1 MSRTK
6 TMFKTK
12 TSWKTIA
19 YFVMISFALLTIAPI
34 VWMILNSF
42 KPHSEIV
49 RNPLSPPTS
58 LYLQNFVLS
67 WVQGHLG
74 VYFFN
79 SILYSMISTVIT
91 VILAMGSGY
100 ALSKFKY
107 RFSNVIYMFYT
118 LGLLI
123 TVHSVIVPLFI
134 METKLGL
141 SNTRLGVI
149 IPYIA
154 FGLPFQVF
162 LATTYVKGI
171 PDAMQESAI
180 IDGANY
186 LQVFFA
192 IILPMATPII
202 STMFIYTFLGNW
214 NEFILVQTLTS
225 EIAIRSLPVGINS
238 FAGGM
243 SRDYGLQF
251 SALVIGTVPMIIF
264 YLVFRDKIAQG
275 FAAGA
280 TKE

>member
-1 MSRTK
+1 MSNTNTMLK
-6 TMFKTK
+6 TR

-19 YFVMISFALLTIAPI
+19 YFVMITFALLTIAPI

-42 KPHSEIV
+42 KPHAAIV

-79 SILYSMISTVIT
+79 SIMYSMISTVIT

-107 RFSNVIYMFYT
+107 RFSKVIYMFYT

-192 IILPMATPII
+192 IILPIATPII

-214 NEFILVQTLTS
+214 NEFILVLTLTS

>member
-1 MSRTK
+1 MK
-6 TMFKTK
+6 
-12 TSWKTIA
+12 KTITLGKVLS
-19 YFVMISFALLTIAPI
+19 YLLMITFTLLTIIPLT
-34 VWMILNSF
+34 WMILSAF
-42 KPHSEIV
+42 KPHALIV
-49 RNPLSPPTS
+49 RHPLAPPMTW
-58 LYLQNFVLS
+58 YVQNFVLA
-67 WVQGHLG
+67 WTQGHLG
-74 VYFFN
+74 IYFVN
-79 SILYSMISTVIT
+79 SIIYSLTATFCTV
-91 VILAMGSGY
+91 LFAMSSGY
-100 ALSKFKY
+100 ALSKFHYKSS
-107 RFSNVIYMFYT
+107 RVVSLLYT

-149 IPYIA
+149 LPYIA

-162 LATTYVKGI
+162 LATTYIKGI

-186 LQVFFA
+186 IQIFLR
-192 IILPMATPII
+192 IITPVATPII

-214 NEFILVQTLTS
+214 NEFILVLTLTS
-225 EIAIRSLPVGINS
+225 DLTVRSLPVGINS

-251 SALVIGTVPMIIF
+251 AALVIGTVPMIIF
-264 YLVFRDKIAQG
+264 YLIFKDKIAQG

-280 TKE
+280 LKE

>member
-1 MSRTK
+1 MK
-6 TMFKTK
+6 
-12 TSWKTIA
+12 KTITLGKVLA
-19 YFVMISFALLTIAPI
+19 YLLMITFTLLTIIPLT
-34 VWMILNSF
+34 WMILSAF
-42 KPHSEIV
+42 KPHALIV
-49 RNPLSPPTS
+49 RHPLAPPMIW
-58 LYLQNFVLS
+58 YVQNFVLA
-67 WVQGHLG
+67 WTQGHLG
-74 VYFFN
+74 IYFVN
-79 SILYSMISTVIT
+79 SIIYSLTATFCTV
-91 VILAMGSGY
+91 LFAMSSGY
-100 ALSKFKY
+100 ALSKFHYKSS
-107 RFSNVIYMFYT
+107 RFVSLLYT

-149 IPYIA
+149 LPYIA

-162 LATTYVKGI
+162 LATTYIKGI

-186 LQVFFA
+186 IQIFLR
-192 IILPMATPII
+192 IITPVATPII

-214 NEFILVQTLTS
+214 NEFILVLTLTS
-225 EIAIRSLPVGINS
+225 DLTVRSLPVGINS

-251 SALVIGTVPMIIF
+251 AALVIGTVPMIIF
-264 YLVFRDKIAQG
+264 YLIFKDKIAQG

-280 TKE
+280 LKE

>member
-1 MSRTK
+1 MK
-6 TMFKTK
+6 
-12 TSWKTIA
+12 KTITLGKVLA
-19 YFVMISFALLTIAPI
+19 YLLMITFTLLTIIPLA
-34 VWMILNSF
+34 WMILSAF
-42 KPHSEIV
+42 KPHALIV
-49 RNPLSPPTS
+49 RHPLAPPMTW
-58 LYLQNFVLS
+58 YVQNFVLA
-67 WVQGHLG
+67 WTQGHLG
-74 VYFFN
+74 IYFVN
-79 SILYSMISTVIT
+79 SIIYSLTATFCTV
-91 VILAMGSGY
+91 LFAMSSGY
-100 ALSKFKY
+100 ALSKFHYKSS
-107 RFSNVIYMFYT
+107 RFVSLLYT

-149 IPYIA
+149 LPYIA

-162 LATTYVKGI
+162 LATTYIKGI

-186 LQVFFA
+186 IQIFLR
-192 IILPMATPII
+192 IITPVATPII

-214 NEFILVQTLTS
+214 NEFILVLTLTS
-225 EIAIRSLPVGINS
+225 DLTVRSLPVGINS

-251 SALVIGTVPMIIF
+251 AALVIGTVPMIIF
-264 YLVFRDKIAQG
+264 YLIFKDKIAQG

-280 TKE
+280 LKE

>member
-1 MSRTK
+1 MK
-6 TMFKTK
+6 
-12 TSWKTIA
+12 KTITLGKVLA
-19 YFVMISFALLTIAPI
+19 YLLMVTFTLLTIIPLT
-34 VWMILNSF
+34 WMILSAF
-42 KPHSEIV
+42 KPHALIV
-49 RNPLSPPTS
+49 RHPLAPPMTW
-58 LYLQNFVLS
+58 YIQNFVLA
-67 WVQGHLG
+67 WTQGHLG
-74 VYFFN
+74 IYFVN
-79 SILYSMISTVIT
+79 SIIYSLTATFCTV
-91 VILAMGSGY
+91 LFAMSSGY
-100 ALSKFKY
+100 ALSKFHYKSS
-107 RFSNVIYMFYT
+107 RFVSLLYT

-149 IPYIA
+149 LPYIA

-162 LATTYVKGI
+162 LATTYIKGI

-186 LQVFFA
+186 IQIFLR
-192 IILPMATPII
+192 IITPVATPII

-214 NEFILVQTLTS
+214 NEFILVLTLTS
-225 EIAIRSLPVGINS
+225 DLTVRSLPVGINS

-251 SALVIGTVPMIIF
+251 AALVIGTVPMIIF
-264 YLVFRDKIAQG
+264 YLIFKDKIAQG

-280 TKE
+280 LKE